1 MHFLKESVAM
11 IILGALSA
19 NITASPAPA
28 PAPAANASSVIASP
42 EPLTDHTAI
51 VNIYSGGSC
60 GGSNTQFTAS
70 GAGANICHSGGGN
83 SIQVSAKYVH
93 TC

>member
-1 MHFLKESVAM
+1 MHFLKKSLAVT
-11 IILGALSA
+11 ILGTLSA
-19 NITASPAPA
+19 NIAAA
-28 PAPAANASSVIASP
+28 PAPAANASSVESSP

-51 VNIYSGGSC
+51 VNAYSGGSC
-60 GGSNTQFTAS
+60 GGSNTQFTVS
-70 GAGANICHSGGGN
+70 GAGTSTCHAVGGN